1 MPVVPGHQ
9 GQELLD
15 GAQDPERGGAG
26 GAVLRSAAG
35 GPKKAG
41 EIYGSERIIIFITT
55 GIRAPR
61 PRCLPQNEGEVAH
74 EDR

>member
-1 MPVVPGHQ
+1 MPIVPGHQ
-9 GQELLD
+9 VQEQRN
-15 GAQDPERGGAG
+15 GAQDPEVGGPG
-26 GAVLRSAAG
+26 GAVLRGAAG
-35 GPKKAG
+35 GPEKAD

-61 PRCLPQNEGEVAH
+61 PRCLPKNEGQAAH